1 MGMLVIRKD
10 GSQGKALQVR
20 CSRSLSFLSWDTN
33 GTNPH
38 IVDLVVALI
47 LVVKIPDMFEQGK
60 SSVARGAFIN
70 MDSC

>member
-10 GSQGKALQVR
+10 GSQGKVDSATGQMLALAEL
-20 CSRSLSFLSWDTN
+20 SRDTN

-38 IVDLVVALI
+38 IVDLVALI
-47 LVVKIPDMFEQGK
+47 LVVRIPDMFEQGK